1 MEQTSPD
8 GDKMTTSKSQIQRFF
23 AGKSIFITGSTGF
36 LGSVLLE
43 KLLRCCP
50 DIKRVYLLIREK
62 KGVDI
67 QQRFKTLVNTK
78 LFCRLQPEFV
88 REKLVFLNGDMT
100 LPGLGLTE
108 SDRNTLKNE
117 VSVVFHSAATTNF
130 GAHLRKAVAIN
141 LQGTEK
147 VLQLAHEMKNLQ
159 AFVYISTAYCN
170 AVVRGIIT
178 EDIYPSWLD
187 SDELV
192 EKMDKMTDAE
202 ISEETER
209 LLGGYPT
216 TYSFTKHMCE
226 NLVYK
231 KRKSIPVAVV
241 RPSVSFRA
249 ANQLD
254 RSSRGFLYVPPV
266 MITQV
271 SGVGRKEPTKLNV
284 KVNLFL
290 SDGLR
295 FDGHGHTSVFM
306 CSTTTGLTGRFFQ
319 QSFDLDGRTLEEPIP
334 GWVENVQN
342 GGVAFIAGAG
352 KGIFRTVLGDNNK
365 ITDFVP
371 CDMVA
376 SLSVATAWDVAKQGK
391 GSFKVYHCT
400 SGVENPI
407 TLNDYCNLTIE
418 KVRQFPCSEVL
429 WYPGAKCR
437 INTMRNFIFVF
448 LFHLLPGYLIA
459 GWEKLNSKNRP
470 VISYHKKFIRG
481 MKFLYY
487 FTIRSWHFDTKNTR
501 KLQSDLC
508 EEDKILFNFDV
519 TRINWPK
526 YLEKCVLGV
535 RHFYHGDY
543 PETIEKSRNLI
554 KLLRIVHYGLY
565 FGLFLFV
572 FYFLHICGVQF
583 WTALAGAASAFSL
596 IAWL

>member
-241 RPSVSFRA
+241 RPSVS
-249 ANQLD
+249 
-254 RSSRGFLYVPPV
+254 
-266 MITQV
+266 
-271 SGVGRKEPTKLNV
+271 
-284 KVNLFL
+284 
-290 SDGLR
+290 
-295 FDGHGHTSVFM
+295 
-306 CSTTTGLTGRFFQ
+306 
-319 QSFDLDGRTLEEPIP
+319 TLEEPIP

-501 KLQSDLC
+501 KLQSDLS